1 MHLLFLKGE
10 CLESQICLGFFFSWL
25 IERTDVNR
33 EVEGV
38 KEREMTVF
46 PIRSA
51 LMRKEMSTF

>member
-1 MHLLFLKGE
+1 M
-10 CLESQICLGFFFSWL
+10 
-25 IERTDVNR
+25 NR

-38 KEREMTVF
+38 KEREITVF